1 VTNVCGYLTE
11 KRGGGD
17 PDLEEA
23 VEIDGEAQGSEGPTM
38 TGYAPYRTHHER
50 VEEQPRW
57 CRRRGQV
64 GQGRTYV

>member
-17 PDLEEA
+17 LDLEES

-38 TGYAPYRTHHER
+38 T
-50 VEEQPRW
+50 
-57 CRRRGQV
+57 
-64 GQGRTYV
+64 

>member
-38 TGYAPYRTHHER
+38 TGYAPYP
-50 VEEQPRW
+50 PRAS
-57 CRRRGQV
+57 GGATEV
-64 GQGRTYV
+64 VPT